1 MLNTPDPRSQK
12 KLKDGMESVSEQVEV
27 SKEDFVNAASNIKA
41 NIQSESE
48 RFQEDLKDLKEKVVD
63 LSSTGISVARQT
75 ISSNIESAREKA
87 NQAAHCAMDHAEKSL
102 ESTGQYVKE
111 KPYQA
116 LGIALGIGFVLRQ
129 ITVAQINH
137 FKGALLCSIR

>member
-12 KLKDGMESVSEQVEV
+12 KLKDGVESVSEQLET
-27 SKEDFVNAASNIKA
+27 SKEDFVSAAGNIKA

-48 RFQEDLKDLKEKVVD
+48 RFQEDLQDLKEKVVD

-116 LGIALGIGFVLRQ
+116 LGIALGIGFVLG
-129 ITVAQINH
+129 
-137 FKGALLCSIR
+137 KLLSRK

>member
-1 MLNTPDPRSQK
+1 MLNTPDSNSQK
-12 KLKDGMESVSEQVEV
+12 KLKDGIESVSEQVEV
-27 SKEDFVNAASNIKA
+27 SKEDFVSAAGNIKA

-48 RFQEDLKDLKEKVVD
+48 RFQEDLKDLKDKVVD

-75 ISSNIESAREKA
+75 ISSNIELAREKA

-102 ESTGQYVKE
+102 ESTGHYVRE

-116 LGIALGIGFVLRQ
+116 LGIALGIGF
-129 ITVAQINH
+129 
-137 FKGALLCSIR
+137 LLGKLMSRR

>member
-116 LGIALGIGFVLRQ
+116 LGIALGIGFVLG
-129 ITVAQINH
+129 
-137 FKGALLCSIR
+137 KLLSRK

>member
-12 KLKDGMESVSEQVEV
+12 KLKDGVESVSEQVEV
-27 SKEDFVNAASNIKA
+27 SKEDFVNAAGNIKA

-116 LGIALGIGFVLRQ
+116 LGIALGIGFVLG
-129 ITVAQINH
+129 
-137 FKGALLCSIR
+137 KLLSRK

>member
-75 ISSNIESAREKA
+75 I
-87 NQAAHCAMDHAEKSL
+87 
-102 ESTGQYVKE
+102 
-111 KPYQA
+111 
-116 LGIALGIGFVLRQ
+116 
-129 ITVAQINH
+129 
-137 FKGALLCSIR
+137 

>member
-1 MLNTPDPRSQK
+1 MIQSPDNSLKGFNHVKHSRSTFSK
-12 KLKDGMESVSEQVEV
+12 KIKDGMESVSEQVEV

-116 LGIALGIGFVLRQ
+116 LGIALGIGFVLG
-129 ITVAQINH
+129 
-137 FKGALLCSIR
+137 KLLSRK

>member
-12 KLKDGMESVSEQVEV
+12 KLKDGVESVSEQLET
-27 SKEDFVNAASNIKA
+27 SKEDFVSAAGNIKA

-75 ISSNIESAREKA
+75 ISSNIELAREKA

-116 LGIALGIGFVLRQ
+116 LGIALGIGFILG
-129 ITVAQINH
+129 
-137 FKGALLCSIR
+137 KLLSRK

>member
-87 NQAAHCAMDHAEKSL
+87 NQAAHCAMDHEKSL

-116 LGIALGIGFVLRQ
+116 LGIALGIGFVLG
-129 ITVAQINH
+129 
-137 FKGALLCSIR
+137 KLLSRK

>member
-1 MLNTPDPRSQK
+1 MLNTPDSNSQI
-12 KLKDGMESVSEQVEV
+12 KLKDGIESVSEQVEV
-27 SKEDFVNAASNIKA
+27 SKEDFVSAAGNIKA

-48 RFQEDLKDLKEKVVD
+48 RFQEDLKDLKDKVVD

-75 ISSNIESAREKA
+75 ISSNIELAREKA

-102 ESTGQYVKE
+102 ESTGHYVRE

-116 LGIALGIGFVLRQ
+116 LGIALGIGF
-129 ITVAQINH
+129 
-137 FKGALLCSIR
+137 LLGKLMSRR

>member
-48 RFQEDLKDLKEKVVD
+48 RFQEDLKDL
-63 LSSTGISVARQT
+63 T
-75 ISSNIESAREKA
+75 N
-87 NQAAHCAMDHAEKSL
+87 
-102 ESTGQYVKE
+102 
-111 KPYQA
+111 
-116 LGIALGIGFVLRQ
+116 
-129 ITVAQINH
+129 
-137 FKGALLCSIR
+137 

>member
-111 KPYQA
+111 KPYQVWA
-116 LGIALGIGFVLRQ
+116 LHWLGFVLRQ
-129 ITVAQINH
+129 IAVAQISH

>member
-12 KLKDGMESVSEQVEV
+12 KLKDGVESVSEQVEV

-63 LSSTGISVARQT
+63 LSSAGISVARQT

-116 LGIALGIGFVLRQ
+116 LGIALGIGFVLG
-129 ITVAQINH
+129 
-137 FKGALLCSIR
+137 KLLSSK

>member
-87 NQAAHCAMDHAEKSL
+87 HQAAHCAMDHAEKSL

-116 LGIALGIGFVLRQ
+116 LGIALGIGFVLG
-129 ITVAQINH
+129 
-137 FKGALLCSIR
+137 KLLSRK

>member
-27 SKEDFVNAASNIKA
+27 SKEDFVNAASNIMA

-116 LGIALGIGFVLRQ
+116 LGIALGIGFVLG
-129 ITVAQINH
+129 
-137 FKGALLCSIR
+137 KLLSRK